1 MSGQHFQVFN
11 NTSLKAPAVCA
22 VFRPVGMLD
31 ASNSLA
37 ELVTLW
43 YGFKVG
49 ERVASCSDVNIV
61 RSLGQTRAAA
71 TLHPF
76 PVSFSGITQVLFT

>member
-1 MSGQHFQVFN
+1 MSGQHCQVFT

-22 VFRPVGMLD
+22 VFRPFGMLD

-43 YGFKVG
+43 YGFKVE
-49 ERVASCSDVNIV
+49 ERVASCSDVNVV
-61 RSLGQTRAAA
+61 RFLGQTRAVQQ
-71 TLHPF
+71 LF
-76 PVSFSGITQVLFT
+76 VSLLIFRESSVT